1 MPDIIQRVEQARAKS
16 KLEEDVKH
24 EQRSIREI
32 KRDKN
37 NLQRND

>member
-1 MPDIIQRVEQARAKS
+1 MPDTIQRVKQARAKS
-16 KLEEDVKH
+16 KLEEGVNY